1 MPIENKPDAR
11 PSLLHNHNLHP
22 APTLGFLQWSEHCKP
37 SPQESTYTLRSH
49 FHHHH
54 IHSTYAE
61 QILEYCLTL
70 QNVHHSNINLNINQN
85 HPLTP
90 RILSVSKSPS
100 HSITKT
106 PVPSITLIPN
116 HGVDGDCHAG
126 HTTQHR
132 AQAQAQHTPNLR
144 QVHLVPVET
153 LRELSGRLSAAAGAD
168 AKPLSAGEI
177 GENIT
182 TEGVELST
190 LPLGTEVHFFGGAGE
205 EEAVVVLTGI
215 REPGPGMDK
224 CRAGLRDVCVVRD
237 GSRVFKRLAGVMG
250 TVKKG
255 GMLRPGMGIRIV
267 KPVGGRVRPL
277 PAV

>member
-1 MPIENKPDAR
+1 MTATVTSTSASKT
-11 PSLLHNHNLHP
+11 
-22 APTLGFLQWSEHCKP
+22 TL
-37 SPQESTYTLRSH
+37 
-49 FHHHH
+49 
-54 IHSTYAE
+54 
-61 QILEYCLTL
+61 
-70 QNVHHSNINLNINQN
+70 
-85 HPLTP
+85 LTP
-90 RILSVSKSPS
+90 RILSVSKSSS
-100 HSITKT
+100 HSIAKT

-126 HTTQHR
+126 QTTQHR
-132 AQAQAQHTPNLR
+132 AQAQRTPNLR

-153 LRELSGRLSAAAGAD
+153 LRELSGRFSAAAAGRN

-190 LPLGTEVHFFGGAGE
+190 LPLGTELHFLSGE
-205 EEAVVVLTGI
+205 GKEEAIVVLTGV

-224 CRAGLRDVCVVRD
+224 CRAGLKNVCVVRD
-237 GSRVFKRLAGVMG
+237 GGRVVRRLAGVMG

-267 KPVGGRVRPL
+267 KPASVRPL
-277 PAV
+277 PVV

>member
-1 MPIENKPDAR
+1 MSTTATSTSTSTKT
-11 PSLLHNHNLHP
+11 
-22 APTLGFLQWSEHCKP
+22 TL
-37 SPQESTYTLRSH
+37 
-49 FHHHH
+49 
-54 IHSTYAE
+54 
-61 QILEYCLTL
+61 
-70 QNVHHSNINLNINQN
+70 
-85 HPLTP
+85 LTP
-90 RILSVSKSPS
+90 RILSVSKSSS
-100 HSITKT
+100 HTIAKT

-126 HTTQHR
+126 QTTQHR
-132 AQAQAQHTPNLR
+132 AQAQAQRTPNLR

-153 LRELSGRLSAAAGAD
+153 LRELSGRLSAA

-190 LPLGTEVHFFGGAGE
+190 LPLGTEVHFLGGDGK
-205 EEAVVVLTGI
+205 EEAIVVLTGV
-215 REPGPGMDK
+215 RVPGPGMDK

-237 GSRVFKRLAGVMG
+237 GSRVVKRLAGVMG

-267 KPVGGRVRPL
+267 KPAGASVRPL
-277 PAV
+277 PVV